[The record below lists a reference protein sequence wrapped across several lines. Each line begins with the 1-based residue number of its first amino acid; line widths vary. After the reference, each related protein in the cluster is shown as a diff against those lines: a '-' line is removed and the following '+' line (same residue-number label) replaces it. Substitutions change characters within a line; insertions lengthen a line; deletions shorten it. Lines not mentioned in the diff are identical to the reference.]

1 MGGVLSMSSTNRGGD
16 RHAADY
22 YVTPQKPIHDF
33 LYALSEDDPSQ
44 FGWSDGG
51 GFYQR
56 MASGISILDPC
67 AGGDERTEMAY
78 PKALRDG
85 EVRGLPGWPV
95 ISSLTTVDWRQDS
108 RAEYKGV
115 DFLMWQPP
123 EEKSHTKDG
132 HVVWQTKMYDMA
144 ITNPPFALAQEV
156 IDRCCQVVSPGG
168 IVVMLLRLNFF
179 GGEKRHDWWQK
190 NMPTVCYVHSK
201 RIGFMGH
208 MQLDSPDFLEWCK
221 KSSFEVTE
229 KSLQKYRG
237 QTDSIEYMHAVWV
250 VGEQPRF
257 TAMRIL

>member
-1 MGGVLSMSSTNRGGD
+1 MSSTNRGGD

-33 LYALSEDDPSQ
+33 LTALSEDDPSQ

-67 AGGDERTEMAY
+67 AGGDDKTEMAY

-85 EVRGLPGWPV
+85 AARGLPGWPV

-115 DFLMWQPP
+115 DFLMWNSP
-123 EEKSHTKDG
+123 HTF
-132 HVVWQTKMYDMA
+132 DMA
-144 ITNPPFALAQEV
+144 ITNPPFAIAQE
-156 IDRCCQVVSPGG
+156 IIERCFQVVRPGG
-168 IVVMLLRLNFF
+168 LVVMLLRLNFF
-179 GGEKRHDWWQK
+179 GGEGRNEWWQK

-208 MQLDSPDFLEWCK
+208 MELDSPDFIEWRAK
-221 KSSFEVTE
+221 QGAKFPTDE
-229 KSLQKYRG
+229 KALQKYRT

-257 TAMRIL
+257 TAVRML